1 MDYSLLVGI
10 ENRPPQEYSSEI
22 SITHSPSIFKS
33 ETGGFRSTDEN
44 NLPLDSIYYLGI
56 IDILQPYNIRKKV
69 EHAIK
74 SITESSTDISCVE
87 PKTYSNR
94 FQSFIQEHTTT
105 AVSVSLTPD
114 NIMRMERKI

>member
-1 MDYSLLVGI
+1 MDYSFLVGI
-10 ENRPPQEYSSEI
+10 ESRTSEAFSNEI
-22 SITHSPSIFKS
+22 SITKSPSIFKG

-44 NLPLDSIYYLGI
+44 DIPLDTIYYVGI

-87 PKTYSNR
+87 PKTYAQR
-94 FQSFIQEHTTT
+94 LLTFI
-105 AVSVSLTPD
+105 
-114 NIMRMERKI
+114 R